1 MKKDISVSV
10 IRLFAML
17 MIIGCHILQG
27 LNNKWAFWVNVG
39 VQIFFFIS
47 GFLYGKKDI
56 DNIKTFYVGRLKK
69 ILLPYVTLLTIVL
82 IIEKIFLKSHY
93 SLTLL
98 VGSYLGFG
106 GFNGNSPILSHTWFL
121 SYILFCYLLTPIFQK
136 ILSNDNFKKD
146 SFYFIFLII
155 FLQLLQEFHVLEI
168 NVSWINNYL
177 IGYFYSRC
185 CKNIK
190 DQKKTELAFILVSFL
205 IIPFAIIY
213 QENINISAFIP
224 NIITNHSIL
233 IMQYGHVLLG
243 TLIFIL
249 FYKLLNHCSIK
260 NNVILQYSDKYSFYI
275 YLVHQIFILNS
286 FSILFLTKYL
296 LINIILIFLL
306 SFFTGMLLKYLNDGI
321 LKLKILHRL

>member
-1 MKKDISVSV
+1 M
-10 IRLFAML
+10 
-17 MIIGCHILQG
+17 
-27 LNNKWAFWVNVG
+27 
-39 VQIFFFIS
+39 
-47 GFLYGKKDI
+47 
-56 DNIKTFYVGRLKK
+56 
-69 ILLPYVTLLTIVL
+69 
-82 IIEKIFLKSHY
+82 
-93 SLTLL
+93 
-98 VGSYLGFG
+98 
-106 GFNGNSPILSHTWFL
+106 
-121 SYILFCYLLTPIFQK
+121 
-136 ILSNDNFKKD
+136 
-146 SFYFIFLII
+146 
-155 FLQLLQEFHVLEI
+155 
-168 NVSWINNYL
+168 
-177 IGYFYSRC
+177 
-185 CKNIK
+185 
-190 DQKKTELAFILVSFL
+190 AFILVSFL
-205 IIPFAIIY
+205 IIPLAIIY

-249 FYKLLNHCSIK
+249 FYKFLNHFSIK